1 MSYAAGKAR
10 SKMEGKQMRSETD
23 MRVLATAWEL
33 VALTFRYPDEVLTE
47 ALSQG
52 EWQEAAE
59 EILEALGQDVSLDTS
74 EYAGARTDELLHTL
88 RAEATRLFV
97 GTPTPVVSPYE
108 GVWRAAQDDVQRLLF
123 VNPHSMD
130 VERFMRSCGLGRPE
144 GTNEPLDHI
153 ATEAEFLSYLAGVA
167 SGIIEPVGEISSEE
181 LPEGSY
187 QAAYD
192 AFFEEHITTWVPDFV
207 EALEREACIGFYR
220 LASGYMADLIASHG

>member
-1 MSYAAGKAR
+1 
-10 SKMEGKQMRSETD
+10 MEGKQMRSETD

-74 EYAGARTDELLHTL
+74 EYAGVRTDELLHTL

-108 GVWRAAQDDVQRLLF
+108 GVWRAAQDDVQPLLF

-153 ATEAEFLSYLAGVA
+153 ATEAELLSYLAGVV
-167 SGIIEPVGEISSEE
+167 SGIITPAREISPEA
-181 LPEGSY
+181 LPGKSY

-192 AFFEEHITTWVPDFV
+192 AFIEEHITTWVPQFT
-207 EALEREACIGFYR
+207 EALEQEAQVDFYVQVAR
-220 LASGYMADLIASHG
+220 YLEGLLSTEA